1 VQLGNVDRGQAAW
14 FLAGS
19 LEGVMTPANWKVG
32 PDAPGSSTPGGANSE
47 ENAAWVNYLRTP
59 PEK

>member
-1 VQLGNVDRGQAAW
+1 
-14 FLAGS
+14 
-19 LEGVMTPANWKVG
+19 MTPANWKVG